1 MSTIKT
7 TVIQP
12 LASGGILSIKQGD
25 GITDVLQIDGSGRLG
40 IRMPSGVGFTGPMT
54 INHDSTGT
62 VMPGL
67 ASYGGIHL
75 HQSSGNN
82 GFVGITSKATSTGTQ
97 GGFLIEGGGGFGTK
111 LHLMTTD
118 SYTAGMKHRVVVD
131 HLGKVGIGTLTPAVS
146 LDVAGPNAQIWVRPS
161 SGGGLDS
168 SAGAGLKIEYV
179 SANNSAKLQAYDYAT
194 STAKN
199 ISLNSLG
206 GDVIIDNNLK
216 LGNSSLTTTGYTK
229 LPNGIMMQWGET
241 AIAGVHGTLYTITY
255 PIAFTTF
262 WTNTFV
268 VQNNALSTVT
278 TVQYL
283 HGKTT
288 SAPLV
293 NFIVQSGSYATGTA
307 NACTVR
313 WFAIGLA

>member
-40 IRMPSGVGFTGPMT
+40 IRMPSGAGFTNPMT

-131 HLGKVGIGTLTPAVS
+131 HLGKVGIGTLIPAVA
-146 LDVAGPNAQIWVRPS
+146 LDVVGEARS
-161 SGGGLDS
+161 S
-168 SAGAGLKIEYV
+168 
-179 SANNSAKLQAYDYAT
+179 T
-194 STAKN
+194 STIAE
-199 ISLNSLG
+199 SNSKTLVTKDYVDTGINGTRIGTTIVFSGIIFQTAYSRFGITHSATNNGAQGYLTLPTGTWNGFVIKDQEG
-206 GDVIIDNNLK
+206 GNVVVITHIIDRSGEILIQNWDNN
-216 LGNSSLTTTGYTK
+216 
-229 LPNGIMMQWGET
+229 GEVVAGFITRT
-241 AIAGVHGTLYTITY
+241 A
-255 PIAFTTF
+255 
-262 WTNTFV
+262 
-268 VQNNALSTVT
+268 
-278 TVQYL
+278 
-283 HGKTT
+283 
-288 SAPLV
+288 
-293 NFIVQSGSYATGTA
+293 
-307 NACTVR
+307 
-313 WFAIGLA
+313 

>member
-40 IRMPSGVGFTGPMT
+40 IRMPSGAGFTNPMT

-146 LDVAGPNAQIWVRPS
+146 LDVVGEARSSTSTIAGSNAKTLVTKDYVD
-161 SGGGLDS
+161 GLNFS
-168 SAGAGLKIEYV
+168 TGTYV
-179 SANNSAKLQAYDYAT
+179 VYALVTPLYGTAPTAT
-194 STAKN
+194 SRG
-199 ISLNSLG
+199 SFS
-206 GDVIIDNNLK
+206 
-216 LGNSSLTTTGYTK
+216 
-229 LPNGIMMQWGET
+229 P
-241 AIAGVHGTLYTITY
+241 
-255 PIAFTTF
+255 AFTT
-262 WTNTFV
+262 TTTRGSGV
-268 VQNNALSTVT
+268 EYTSPVDSTVMVSVVCDRNSGLLVVVGGQEIMFFAAGNIAE
-278 TVQYL
+278 TV
-283 HGKTT
+283 T
-288 SAPLV
+288 
-293 NFIVQSGSYATGTA
+293 FIVPPNKTYKVTASSG
-307 NACTVR
+307 
-313 WFAIGLA
+313 IGGWTELIS